1 MYIYID
7 IHINIYTYIDIE
19 LLQIPKNPRPSN
31 HISQETYHTN
41 KHLFGFKYLVW
52 GKLSDGGGHGDG
64 GDGGED
70 DKHYEYDDV
79 NNDSGYHNDYS
90 G

>member
-31 HISQETYHTN
+31 HISQETCLAHKRLTN
-41 KHLFGFKYLVW
+41 ISTVAYI
-52 GKLSDGGGHGDG
+52 
-64 GDGGED
+64 
-70 DKHYEYDDV
+70 YT
-79 NNDSGYHNDYS
+79 
-90 G
+90 